1 MKKILC
7 LFLTVLF
14 LLPMVLSCGSSP
26 EGTPVE
32 IPDVKVVSF
41 QNAYTEK
48 EDGKKVLDRTLGTEI
63 YAGAV
68 TAYVAEGAT
77 LSLKDVVDGYVR
89 DLDNS
94 AVYDEITQRYTK
106 IASLSTEDGGFWTYY
121 INGRESS
128 LHTAVKPTD
137 AIEIAFELN

>member
-1 MKKILC
+1 MKKTIC
-7 LFLTVLF
+7 LVLTVLF
-14 LLPMVLSCGSSP
+14 LLPMVFSCGSAP

-32 IPDVKVVSF
+32 IPDVKVTSY

-48 EDGKKVLDRTLGTEI
+48 DDGTKTLDRTLGTVI
-63 YAGAV
+63 YSGTV
-68 TAYVAEGAT
+68 TAYVAEGNK

-89 DLDNS
+89 DLDDG
-94 AVYDEITQRYTK
+94 AVYDETTQRYTK
-106 IASLSTEDGGFWTYY
+106 IASLSADEGGFWTYY
-121 INGRESS
+121 VNGRESG